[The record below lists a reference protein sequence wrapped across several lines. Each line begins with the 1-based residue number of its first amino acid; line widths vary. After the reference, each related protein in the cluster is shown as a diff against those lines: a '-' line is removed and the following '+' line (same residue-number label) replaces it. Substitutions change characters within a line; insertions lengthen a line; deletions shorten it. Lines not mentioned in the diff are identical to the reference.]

1 MKAGSDDQC
10 LDLFL
15 RPPNEDGRA
24 SQVALVVKNLPANA
38 GDIRDTGSIPWSG
51 RPPREGNWQPT
62 LVLLPGESLWT
73 KEPGRL
79 LFIRSKRI
87 GHTRAT

>member
-15 RPPNEDGRA
+15 CPPNKDGRA
-24 SQVALVVKNLPANA
+24 SQMVLVVKNLPASA

-51 RPPREGNWQPT
+51 RPPREGHWQPT
-62 LVLLPGESLWT
+62 LALLPGESLWT
-73 KEPGRL
+73 KKPGRL
-79 LFIRSKRI
+79 LSIRSKRI
-87 GHTRAT
+87 GHTKAT